1 MKTVKTL
8 SVAILVSA
16 SVLFASA
23 SDFSLKKASVVTV
36 SDNKL
41 NLEPW
46 MLDLGLF
53 STKDADSQGS
63 SVVEIAI
70 ANPDFSI
77 LVEAVTKADLVEA
90 LSAKGPFTVFAPNNE
105 AFNNLF
111 SKLGVSG
118 IKDLSAEQLKSI
130 LLYHVVSGK
139 VMSTDLTN
147 TKVATLN
154 GQELIIDLSD
164 GVKINESTVI
174 VADISGN
181 NGVIHVID
189 EVLIPQ

>member
-23 SDFSLKKASVVTV
+23 SDISLKKASVVTV

>member
-1 MKTVKTL
+1 MKTVKTIV
-8 SVAILVSA
+8 VAILVSA
-16 SVLFASA
+16 SVLVASA
-23 SDFSLKKASVVTV
+23 SEISLKKATVVTV
-36 SDNKL
+36 LDNKL
-41 NLEPW
+41 NLESW

-53 STKDADSQGS
+53 SEKNAGSQGG
-63 SVVEIAI
+63 SVVEIAL

-118 IKDLSAEQLKSI
+118 IKDLTAEQLKPI

-139 VMSTDLTN
+139 VMSSDLTN

-154 GQELIIDLSD
+154 GQELTVDLSD
-164 GVKINESTVI
+164 GVKINKSTVI
-174 VADISGN
+174 AADISGN